1 MGWRGWESRSKF
13 GRAHWLWLELMAQ
26 FQAEVPH
33 PLGDQLP
40 ALLPPGRVTAP
51 PVWVLLDVFV

>member
-1 MGWRGWESRSKF
+1 MS
-13 GRAHWLWLELMAQ
+13 Q

-40 ALLPPGRVTAP
+40 ALLSPGRVTTP
-51 PVWVLLDVFV
+51 TIRVDFLVFISQSRGVSTTMQIQPSARQWR